1 MSETK
6 LNDFHP
12 DSFFEINGYQ
22 KPLRRD
28 RGENA
33 GGGLIIYVKN
43 GVSCKRRP
51 DLENGRL
58 ECIWLEVKPVKSKP
72 FLVGHIYRPP
82 NSGVIWN
89 ELFEDC
95 LENVLKEEKELYILG
110 DINRDLLNNQ
120 INKAWSDYME
130 PFGLTQLVSEATR
143 ETSHS
148 RTLIDHIY
156 SNCPENVNS
165 LDVPKIGLSDPF
177 PVFFTHKLHV
187 HPTKC
192 NHFTISYRSFK
203 DFDETKFFADLQ
215 AVPWDVIQLFD
226 HTDDILEA
234 WTDLFLEFVDKNV
247 PLKQHRVKRK
257 NQPDWITPDIL
268 DAIKCRDR
276 HKSCAVKSS

>member
-1 MSETK
+1 M
-6 LNDFHP
+6 
-12 DSFFEINGYQ
+12 
-22 KPLRRD
+22 
-28 RGENA
+28 
-33 GGGLIIYVKN
+33 
-43 GVSCKRRP
+43 
-51 DLENGRL
+51 
-58 ECIWLEVKPVKSKP
+58 KPVKSKS

-95 LENVLKEEKELYILG
+95 LENVLKEEQELYILG

-120 INKAWSDYME
+120 SNKAWSDYIE
-130 PFGLTQLVSEATR
+130 PFGLTQLVPEATR
-143 ETSHS
+143 VASDS

-156 SNCPENVNS
+156 SNCPENMNS
-165 LDVPKIGLSDPF
+165 LDVPKIGLSDHF
-177 PVFFTHKLHV
+177 PAFFTRKLHV

-192 NHFTISYRSFK
+192 NHFAISYRSFK
-203 DFDETKFFADLQ
+203 DFDEIKLFADLQ

-234 WTDLFLEFVDKNV
+234 WTDLFLEVVDKNV

-268 DAIKCRDR
+268 DAIKYRDR
-276 HKSCAVKSS
+276 HKSLSNENQYKYWRNKVVTLIRNAKQDKYQTYIETNKIKPGSIFIAKLNKNRPVKFASISKNSKVW